1 VLPADSAHY
10 GAEVIAAASQHQT
23 CLSHHRPH
31 ARAVTAAIAAI
42 TEDAWTPIRY
52 PRAILDD
59 QLGQWISDAEIP
71 FTALA
76 QTQSSPG
83 STTRTHRRDV
93 SVSCPANGVLL
104 VKAWESVKPW
114 VGAGVSD
121 VDDEDA
127 MPAAVREEFGVDAG
141 GVEP

>member
-1 VLPADSAHY
+1 VTIELGPLPERAAEAFLSPEQQRPYHGGCVDADPLPA
-10 GAEVIAAASQHQT
+10 
-23 CLSHHRPH
+23 
-31 ARAVTAAIAAI
+31 
-42 TEDAWTPIRY
+42 
-52 PRAILDD
+52 RAILDD

-121 VDDEDA
+121 VDDEDG

>member
-1 VLPADSAHY
+1 MLPADSAHY

-23 CLSHHRPH
+23 RLSHHRPH

-76 QTQSSPG
+76 QTQARQAAQPG
-83 STTRTHRRDV
+83 PTAATCRSHAQRT
-93 SVSCPANGVLL
+93 VSC
-104 VKAWESVKPW
+104 W
-114 VGAGVSD
+114 
-121 VDDEDA
+121 
-127 MPAAVREEFGVDAG
+127 
-141 GVEP
+141 

>member
-1 VLPADSAHY
+1 MLAHR
-10 GAEVIAAASQHQT
+10 GQA
-23 CLSHHRPH
+23 
-31 ARAVTAAIAAI
+31 
-42 TEDAWTPIRY
+42 IRY

-59 QLGQWISDAEIP
+59 QLGQWFSDAEIP

-104 VKAWESVKPW
+104 VKAWESVEPW

-121 VDDEDA
+121 VDDEDG